1 MYKVPFDVGRI
12 NFFDIVDTIIFL
24 MSSTYAVTV
33 DMIVRAVVGL
43 MVLVTK
49 FNRRG
54 RLPDLGRENNDYE

>member
-12 NFFDIVDTIIFL
+12 NFFDIMDTIIFL
-24 MSSTYAVTV
+24 MSTYAVTV

-43 MVLVTK
+43 MVLVTR

>member
-12 NFFDIVDTIIFL
+12 NFFDIVETIIFL
-24 MSSTYAVTV
+24 MSTYAVTV

-43 MVLVTK
+43 MVLVTR

-54 RLPDLGRENNDYE
+54 RLPDLGRENKDYE

>member
-24 MSSTYAVTV
+24 MSTYAVTV

-54 RLPDLGRENNDYE
+54 RLPDLGREINDYE

>member
-12 NFFDIVDTIIFL
+12 NFFDIMDTIIFL
-24 MSSTYAVTV
+24 MSTYAVTV

-43 MVLVTK
+43 MVLVTR

-54 RLPDLGRENNDYE
+54 RLPDLGRENKDYE